1 MRGLRGRGLLGLTH
15 TGTAT
20 LVVLGAAV
28 TFGVAVALFSICSA
42 PGPEQVDERWTR
54 LGVAEPEIV
63 FCSGGEEG
71 NPVSFQLLAEPAPSL
86 TAPVLDD
93 DAPALESTPENQ
105 ETQPPELPLVRYADL
120 VQSFYDRITA
130 NHQHGDGASGAWNK
144 RFLKAMRHA
153 EYVNYPQAAATV
165 ADAQRIYDHISPG
178 GSTAWDGTVEAL
190 TYAYAYYA
198 NTDTTD

>member
-1 MRGLRGRGLLGLTH
+1 MTIRSGSGYTVG
-15 TGTAT
+15 
-20 LVVLGAAV
+20 
-28 TFGVAVALFSICSA
+28 GVADNDDPPVV
-42 PGPEQVDERWTR
+42 EQ
-54 LGVAEPEIV
+54 EP
-63 FCSGGEEG
+63 
-71 NPVSFQLLAEPAPSL
+71 
-86 TAPVLDD
+86 
-93 DAPALESTPENQ
+93 
-105 ETQPPELPLVRYADL
+105 PLVRYADL

-165 ADAQRIYDHISPG
+165 ADAQRIYDHTSPG